1 MEQPHNHKRGKMSTN
16 SYYVKMDKRTLSTV
30 FNGDLVAWSWYY
42 SLKDYISRFKPD
54 KYGYAR
60 ISNRVILQDFGLDRF
75 QFYRLNHKLVDLGLI
90 AIDDVKR
97 GQRVFSGIKILRIIQ
112 VKLQKLW
119 RQLKKHTSLY
129 LSNFTCGKLCKICG
143 KHVEK
148 YPIFCG

>member
-1 MEQPHNHKRGKMSTN
+1 MSTN
-16 SYYVKMDKRTLSTV
+16 NYYVRMDKRTLPTV
-30 FNGDLVAWSWYY
+30 FSGDLVAWSWYY

-97 GQRVFSGIKILRIIQ
+97 GQRVFPGIKILRII
-112 VKLQKLW
+112 
-119 RQLKKHTSLY
+119 
-129 LSNFTCGKLCKICG
+129 
-143 KHVEK
+143 
-148 YPIFCG
+148 

>member
-1 MEQPHNHKRGKMSTN
+1 MQPHNYKRGKMSTN
-16 SYYVKMDKRTLSTV
+16 NYYVRMDKRTLSTV

-75 QFYRLNHKLVDLGLI
+75 QFYRLNHKLADLGLI

-119 RQLKKHTSLY
+119 RYLKKHTSLY

-143 KHVEK
+143 KLVEK